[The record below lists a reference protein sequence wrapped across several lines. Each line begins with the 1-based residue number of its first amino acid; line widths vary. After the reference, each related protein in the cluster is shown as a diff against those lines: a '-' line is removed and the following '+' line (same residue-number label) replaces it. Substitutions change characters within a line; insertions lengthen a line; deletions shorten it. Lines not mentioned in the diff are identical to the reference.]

1 MNGHSEHRR
10 EGCGGLIL
18 CGGRSS
24 RMGYPKA
31 GLRFPGGPL
40 LGRVLERMR
49 EVADPVV
56 LSLAAGENAQ
66 ALPLDVTSLPSG
78 MTALPSGVTVV
89 TDSVGEQG
97 PLWGL
102 LEGFRA
108 LRERCNTVVV
118 IPVDMPFM
126 MPAHL
131 ARLVDGLAG
140 KRICMYEHEGF
151 ANALTAAYDLEI
163 LPKLEGLVAEGRR
176 RPIFLREGES
186 TEILTIEA
194 DGKGPHPM
202 TDVDTPEAYRAAL
215 LAEGVGSP
223 GASEVSVE
231 VSVEASTEMSREFKE
246 QGIEARDLEAHP
258 LRGYAALHAD
268 KAGELLVYLL
278 RLYPELGSREFGRG
292 IHLNLERS
300 LAGQPAELLAS
311 HAPLLRG
318 EHLRLVTAG
327 PERAGA

>member
-1 MNGHSEHRR
+1 MTT
-10 EGCGGLIL
+10 
-18 CGGRSS
+18 
-24 RMGYPKA
+24 
-31 GLRFPGGPL
+31 
-40 LGRVLERMR
+40 
-49 EVADPVV
+49 
-56 LSLAAGENAQ
+56 
-66 ALPLDVTSLPSG
+66 LPP
-78 MTALPSGVTVV
+78 GVTAVS
-89 TDSVGEQG
+89 DGVGEQG

-108 LRERCNTVVV
+108 LKERCRTVVV
-118 IPVDMPFM
+118 MPVDMPFM
-126 MPAHL
+126 TPAHL

-140 KRICMYEHEGF
+140 KRACMYEHEGF

-163 LPKLEGLVAEGRR
+163 LPKLESLVAEGRR
-176 RPIFLREGES
+176 RPIFLREGEP

-215 LAEGVGSP
+215 LAEGIGSP
-223 GASEVSVE
+223 GAAEVSVQF
-231 VSVEASTEMSREFKE
+231 EAQRF
-246 QGIEARDLEAHP
+246 EAQESEAHP

-300 LAGQPAELLAS
+300 LEGQPAELLAS
-311 HAPLLRG
+311 HAPLIRG
-318 EHLRLVTAG
+318 EHLRLVLRG
-327 PERAGA
+327 

>member
-1 MNGHSEHRR
+1 MNDPSEHRR

-24 RMGYPKA
+24 RMGHPKG

-40 LGRVLERMR
+40 LERVLERMR

-56 LSLAAGENAQ
+56 VSLAAGEDAGGFFSGTTT
-66 ALPLDVTSLPSG
+66 LPP
-78 MTALPSGVTVV
+78 GVTAVS
-89 TDSVGEQG
+89 DGVGEQG

-108 LRERCNTVVV
+108 LEGRCRTVVV
-118 IPVDMPFM
+118 MPVDMPFM
-126 MPAHL
+126 TSAHL

-140 KRICMYEHEGF
+140 KRACMYEHEGF
-151 ANALTAAYDLEI
+151 ANALTAAYDLEL
-163 LPKLEGLVAEGRR
+163 LPKLESLVAEGRR
-176 RPIFLREGES
+176 RPIFLREDEP

-215 LAEGVGSP
+215 LAEGIGSP
-223 GASEVSVE
+223 GAAEVSVE
-231 VSVEASTEMSREFKE
+231 VSVDM
-246 QGIEARDLEAHP
+246 EARGFEPSESGTQESGAQESEPHS
-258 LRGYAALHAD
+258 LRGYAALHAN

-300 LAGQPAELLAS
+300 LEGQPAELLAS
-311 HAPLLRG
+311 HASLLPG
-318 EHLRLVTAG
+318 EHLRLVIRG
-327 PERAGA
+327 